1 MAITAIVV
9 TYNEERRLEAC
20 LKSLKFCSQLIVVDI
35 GSTDRCPE
43 IARAC
48 GAEVISHPWV
58 PIGEFVLADT
68 IGLSK
73 NDWILRL
80 DPDEIVPDALAQS
93 ILDAIM
99 NIREDVGQIILPHQY
114 YFLGKPL
121 TTSFWGGIRFIPR
134 IFHRDRV
141 IYTDM
146 VHRGPAC
153 KDGFV
158 LHKIEYTG
166 MNALEHYWIDSYQQL
181 WEKHWR
187 YIKLEGKSRYN
198 DGKRFSLYQL
208 LKETAKAFYDSM
220 ILKRGWRGGFTGIFL
235 SFFYTWYIFMSILSL
250 ALFQKKHSE
259 PASK

>member
-9 TYNEERRLEAC
+9 TYNEDRRLETC

-48 GAEVISHPWV
+48 GAEVIFHPWV
-58 PIGEFVLADT
+58 PIGEYVLPDI

-93 ILDAIM
+93 ILDAIL
-99 NIREDVGQIILPHQY
+99 NIKEDVGQIILPHQY

-121 TTSFWGGIRFIPR
+121 TTSVWGDIRFIPR
-134 IFHRDRV
+134 IIHRDRV
-141 IYTDM
+141 IYTEM
-146 VHRGPAC
+146 VHHGQAC

-158 LHKIEYTG
+158 LHKIEYSG
-166 MNALEHYWIDSYQQL
+166 KNALQHYWIDSFQQL

-198 DGKRFSLYQL
+198 DGKRFGFYHL
-208 LKETAKAFYDSM
+208 LKETARAFYVSM

-250 ALFQKKHSE
+250 ALFQIKHSE